1 MKIVLLEE
9 LGVSNEIM
17 KKYGTKLEEMG
28 HTFVAYKKS
37 NDINTQI
44 EEVKDADIIMIA
56 NMPLDIKVL
65 QSAKKV
71 KYINVAFT
79 GVDHIP
85 VEEAKKRGIAISNAS
100 GYATQA
106 VAELCISFMIQLLRK
121 IKQTEES
128 CRQGG
133 TKEGLIG
140 NLLYGK
146 TVGIVGAGKIGKKVA
161 MLSKAFGCK
170 VIAYNRSEVK
180 DDSIDEQV
188 TLEELLKNS
197 DIVSLHCPLT
207 NETQGMI
214 GKKEL
219 SIMKKSAILINT
231 ARGGVVN
238 SKELA
243 KALEEGAIAGAACDV
258 FETEPPLP
266 LEHPLLHSPNTIV
279 TPHIAFSSVESM
291 EQRAQIVF
299 DNLFSWLDGKQKNK
313 II

>member
-9 LGVSNEIM
+9 LGVSDDIM
-17 KKYGTKLEEMG
+17 KKYATKLEEMG
-28 HTFVAYKKS
+28 HTFVAYKKN

-65 QSAKKV
+65 QAAKKV

-85 VEEAKKRGIAISNAS
+85 VEEAKKRKIAISNAS

-106 VAELCISFMIQLLRK
+106 VAELCISFIIQLLRK
-121 IKQTEES
+121 ISKNEES

-133 TKEGLIG
+133 TKDGLIG
-140 NLLYGK
+140 NLLCGK

-170 VIAYNRSEVK
+170 VIAYNRSKIK
-180 DDSIDEQV
+180 DGSIDEQV

-207 NETQGMI
+207 NETKGMI

-219 SIMKKSAILINT
+219 SMMKKSAILINT

-243 KALEEGAIAGAACDV
+243 KALEEGTIAGAACDV

-291 EQRAQIVF
+291 EQRAEIVF

>member
-9 LGVSNEIM
+9 LGVSDDTM

-106 VAELCISFMIQLLRK
+106 VAELCVSLMIQLLRK
-121 IKQTEES
+121 IKENEES
-128 CRQGG
+128 CRKGG
-133 TKEGLIG
+133 TKEGLVG
-140 NLLYGK
+140 NLLCGK
-146 TVGIVGAGKIGKKVA
+146 TVGIIGAGKIGKKVA
-161 MLSKAFGCK
+161 YLCKAFGCK
-170 VIAYNRSEVK
+170 VIAYNRSTIY
-180 DDSIDEQV
+180 DDSIDKQV
-188 TLEELLKNS
+188 ELEELLKCS

-207 NETQGMI
+207 PETKGMI
-214 GKKEL
+214 GEKEL
-219 SIMKKSAILINT
+219 ALMKKTAILINT
-231 ARGGVVN
+231 ARGDVVKSSDLVEALQKGIISGV
-238 SKELA
+238 
-243 KALEEGAIAGAACDV
+243 ACDV
-258 FETEPPLP
+258 FEKESPLP
-266 LEHPLLHSPNTIV
+266 LDYPLLHTPNTIV

-291 EQRAQIVF
+291 EERAEIVF
-299 DNLFSWLDGKQKNK
+299 DNLFSWLEGKQKN